1 MNLELLGWWVFAAVA
16 VACAA
21 GMITAKNPVHS
32 ALWLVGNFVA
42 LAVIYLILSAP
53 VLFAIQLIVYAGA
66 IMVLFLFVIMFFMSP
81 EARTWRQRTLK
92 RQYVVG
98 SALALAFMV
107 LIAWGILRTDA
118 DVAFSTQWSEPPQL
132 SNTVTQTKQEA
143 GMGQPRAI
151 GQWLFANDVLPF
163 ELTSLLLLLAILG
176 AMLVARDVRSE
187 GREKLPEFA
196 PHYHAD
202 AAAGPAAPA
211 AGADAAGKEV
221 QA

>member
-1 MNLELLGWWVFAAVA
+1 VVF
-16 VACAA
+16 
-21 GMITAKNPVHS
+21 
-32 ALWLVGNFVA
+32 
-42 LAVIYLILSAP
+42 LILSAP

-98 SALALAFMV
+98 GTLALAFIM
-107 LIAWGILRTDA
+107 LIAWGMLRTDA
-118 DVAFSTQWSEPPQL
+118 DEAFSTQWSLAAPPTGSASLAQ
-132 SNTVTQTKQEA
+132 QEA
-143 GMGQPRAI
+143 AMGQPRAI

-176 AMLVARDVRSE
+176 AMLVARDVHSE

-196 PHYHAD
+196 PVYHDDVNSAS
-202 AAAGPAAPA
+202 GAPVTKSA
-211 AGADAAGKEV
+211 PEGKEV
-221 QA
+221 PA